1 MSDLIAV
8 YKNMHDRDLEI
19 DVSDDTSG
27 SFKKAMISLLQGN
40 RDTSKTINKQQVAKD
55 ASDLIQAGEKMLG
68 TDEVVFNRILCASA
82 FEHIVQIAS
91 AYKKISGKTLKDAIE
106 KEFSGD
112 IKNTHLAILNMAHN
126 AQNYFARDGFIL
138 FRCPHL

>member
-8 YKNMHDRDLEI
+8 YKNMHDRDLQI

-68 TDEVVFNRILCASA
+68 TDEVVFNRILCASGG
-82 FEHIVQIAS
+82 
-91 AYKKISGKTLKDAIE
+91 GKNVRVLRNFFVENTLFTLLYPTYSKSLYIT
-106 KEFSGD
+106 
-112 IKNTHLAILNMAHN
+112 IIH
-126 AQNYFARDGFIL
+126 
-138 FRCPHL
+138 